1 MEKKPMQP
9 TVRIPM
15 IALRGLV
22 LYPKMVLHFD
32 IGRSKSIKALKDA
45 MENDRKVFLITQR
58 DIREDDPSIN
68 DLHNIGVVG
77 EVRQIIRGSRG
88 ENGAVRVMVEGVY
101 RAKIDNI
108 AASEPYLL
116 ADVRR
121 VDMREVR
128 GKQRETC
135 QALMRLVKDSF
146 EEYCYLSTKV
156 PKELVLTAIVEEDP
170 NQLAEYIAG
179 NIPIS
184 IEDKQSILEE
194 NSVAARLEYLMK
206 VLKSENELL
215 GIEREIHDK
224 VREQIDKNQ
233 RDYYLREQIKAINS
247 ELGEGDSPQDDAEA
261 YRKRIDAL
269 VLPDETREKFLS
281 EADRLSRMSAGSHE
295 GGVIRNYLD
304 TCLALPWGVA
314 TQDKIDIAAA
324 KRIFD
329 ADHYGLEKVKDRIL
343 EMLAVKA
350 LSPDLKAQIICLVG
364 PPGVGKTSIAKSI
377 AKAIG
382 RKYVRMSLGGVRD
395 ESDIRGHRKTYIGA
409 MPGRIAN
416 ALKLSGSM
424 NPLMLLDEVDK
435 LGNDFKGDPSSA
447 LLEVLDP
454 EQNNAFRD
462 HYLEVPLDLSRVL
475 FIATANDASQIPGPL
490 YDRMEI
496 INLSS
501 YTREEKFQIAKM
513 HLAAKQRERNGLNG
527 RMLRLEDSALYSLID
542 YYTRESGVR
551 GLERNIASLCR
562 KAAKEI
568 VAGEK
573 KRVVI
578 NEGNITD
585 YLGPHKY
592 KPDRLADKS
601 EIGIA
606 NGLAWTS
613 VGGEMMQI
621 EIAIMNGTGKI
632 ELTGS
637 LGNVMK
643 ESAQA
648 AVSYIRSNA
657 ERYQIDPAFYNT
669 KDIHVHVPEG
679 AVPKDGPSAG
689 ITICTALISALSGV
703 PVRNTVA
710 MTGEMSL
717 RGRVLPIGGLKE
729 KTMAAYR
736 SGIRTIIIPK
746 DNEPDLYEVDNI
758 VKQAVSFEA
767 VERIESVIDKAL
779 EIVTDNKEDIAD
791 AGKESMPIDPAL
803 AADNIRISAWEA

>member
-1 MEKKPMQP
+1 MDKKPMQP
-9 TVRIPM
+9 AVRIPM

-22 LYPKMVLHFD
+22 LFPKMVLHFD
-32 IGRSKSIKALKDA
+32 IGRNKSIKALKDA
-45 MENDRKVFLITQR
+45 MDGDRRVFLITQR
-58 DIREDDPSIN
+58 DIREDDPVET
-68 DLHNIGVVG
+68 DLYDIGVVA

-101 RAKIDNI
+101 RAKIEGI
-108 AASEPYLL
+108 AYQEPYLM
-116 ADVRR
+116 ADVRPLS
-121 VDMREVR
+121 MKGIR
-128 GKQRETC
+128 GKQRELC
-135 QALMRLVKDSF
+135 EALMRTAKDLF
-146 EEYCYLSTKV
+146 EEYCYLSTKI
-156 PKELVLTAIVEEDP
+156 PKELVLSAIVEEDP
-170 NQLAEYIAG
+170 NHLVEYIAG
-179 NIPIS
+179 NIPLS
-184 IEDKQSILEE
+184 IEDKQYILEDS
-194 NSVAARLEYLMK
+194 SVVSRLEYLVK
-206 VLKSENELL
+206 VLTNENELL
-215 GIEREIHDK
+215 GLERDIYDK
-224 VREQIDKNQ
+224 IRNQMDKNQ

-247 ELGEGDSPQDDAEA
+247 ELGDGDSPQEEAEV
-261 YRKRIDAL
+261 YRLRIAELDL
-269 VLPDETREKFLS
+269 EDEVREKFLS
-281 EADRLSRMSAGSHE
+281 EVDRLSRMSAGSHE
-295 GGVIRNYLD
+295 GGVVRNYLD
-304 TCLALPWGVA
+304 TCLALPWG
-314 TQDKIDIAAA
+314 TLTTDKIDLAAA
-324 KRIFD
+324 KKAFD
-329 ADHYGLEKVKDRIL
+329 ADHYGMDKVKDRIL
-343 EMLAVKA
+343 EMLAVRA
-350 LSPDLKAQIICLVG
+350 LSLDIKGQIICLVG

-377 AKAIG
+377 ANTIG

-409 MPGRIAN
+409 MPGRIVS

-435 LGNDFKGDPSSA
+435 LGNDYKGDPSSA

-462 HYLEVPLDLSRVL
+462 HYLEVPVDLSQVL
-475 FIATANDASQIPGPL
+475 FIATANNASDIPDPL

-501 YTREEKFQIAKM
+501 YTREEKFQIAKR
-513 HLAAKQRERNGLNG
+513 HLVAKQVKRHGLSGRNF
-527 RMLRLEDSALYSLID
+527 RIEDSALYAIVD
-542 YYTRESGVR
+542 YYTREAGVR
-551 GLERNIASLCR
+551 TLERNIASLAR

-578 NEGNITD
+578 KDTNITE

-592 KPDRLADKS
+592 KPDHLAARS
-601 EIGIA
+601 EVGIA

-648 AVSYIRSNA
+648 AVSYIRSHADKYN
-657 ERYQIDPAFYNT
+657 IDPGFYNT

-689 ITICTALISALSGV
+689 ITICTALISALSGI

-736 SGIRTIIIPK
+736 MGIRTIIIPK
-746 DNEPDLYEVDNI
+746 DNEPDLYEVDPV
-758 VKQAVSFEA
+758 VKQAIHFETT
-767 VERIESVIDKAL
+767 ERIETVIEKAL
-779 EIVTDNKEDIAD
+779 LYPKAD
-791 AGKESMPIDPAL
+791 DVVEPEGEPMPIDPTHTA
-803 AADNIRISAWEA
+803 NRRIPTWEA